1 MTDKR
6 FEQKKKE
13 LREEMNAKGFGWIDG
28 KYTKPPKEYALREEE
43 LSCISMINSILAYN
57 WTIGCKGAEAVMQHE
72 ENRYH
77 NYLADYVKLL
87 GRKKVVELIQGQ
99 IDSIDSINHNVGT
112 DSEGVTYN
120 AIVWKGEW
128 EHEM

>member
-1 MTDKR
+1 MNDKQ
-6 FEQKKKE
+6 FKLKKKE

-28 KYTKPPKEYALREEE
+28 KYIKPPKKYEKRERE

-57 WTIGCKGAEAVMQHE
+57 WTIGCEGAEAVMQHE

-77 NYLADYVKLL
+77 NYLADYVQLF
-87 GRKKVVELIQGQ
+87 GREKVVELIQGQ
-99 IDSIDSINHNVGT
+99 INSIDSIKRNVGT